1 MKKKIFLSILFLVGI
16 ILFPFKVN
24 AMQIFVKTETKETI
38 TLEVENADTIESV
51 KQKIQ
56 DKKGIIPN
64 QQTLIFAGKVLK
76 DDRTLQDYNIQKE
89 ATIHLLINAQE
100 HSITINTTENGT
112 VISNKTSAYRND
124 IILLSVTPASKYK
137 KKSITGVNVT
147 KTGLNTYSFVMPD
160 EDVVINTEFEAT
172 HMINELISFKM
183 SSGVFLE
190 YDVNLYNSFL
200 EVKETIS
207 EAIGI
212 LPEDI
217 VIAYAGKVMTDHEYP
232 QLYGIDRDSL
242 LTLTLNKN
250 IITDYDSNKGLV
262 TIDKTLA
269 SKDEEVN
276 LAITP
281 NTGYKIKEIKVID
294 TINNTNITNTVF
306 DNASSKITMIDNPI
320 KIKIEFEEDIENPQ
334 TNDEINNSIML
345 GIIALIGITGCIVFL
360 NNKKINSK

>member
-1 MKKKIFLSILFLVGI
+1 MKKKIFLATLFLAGI

-56 DKKGIIPN
+56 DKKGIVPN
-64 QQTLIFAGKVLK
+64 QQTLIFAGKVLE
-76 DDRTLQDYNIQKE
+76 DGRTLQDYNIQRE
-89 ATIHLLINAQE
+89 ANIQLLVNAYR

-112 VISNKTSAYRND
+112 VVSNKTSAYRNET
-124 IILLSVTPASKYK
+124 ILLSVTPALNYK
-137 KKSITGVNVT
+137 KKSMSGVNVT
-147 KTGLNTYSFVMPD
+147 KTGLSTYSFIMPD

-172 HMINELISFKM
+172 NMINELISFKM

-217 VIAYAGKVMTDHEYP
+217 VIAYAGKVMKNHEYP
-232 QLYGIDRDSL
+232 QLYGIDRNSL

-306 DNASSKITMIDNPI
+306 DNASSKITMIYNPI